1 MTITD
6 STVFNQVYVDCNC
19 QTAYVTGILPKQDGA
34 NVTGGHS
41 IDPTTT
47 DADELVELTIMR
59 DAVIAGDAAVIYR
72 DRNAGLIN
80 YDDLR
85 IEYVPYISPK
95 HSMHKDDGWKSLAT
109 MVENADVST
118 DDDTGRSDIEPRFG
132 LVPAKRKPDGA
143 TFDYPLDR
151 WNVRLLSGVQI
162 SIDRDWTADDNVT
175 DPNTTDDVIGLFAWL
190 EEHRVSGSG
199 TPFGDDI
206 LALADVTGRTIQ
218 LDQGTGLATLDLHAT
233 SIGSNAPGG
242 VYDHVSISLQ
252 RVTGET
258 DAIDIAA
265 IRAIFMDAVGSIT
278 VASDDAPEEPPFGST
293 GVRIRAKD
301 IELPDNK
308 RIEVVGDR
316 LVLWQPALGRTPLDS
331 SGRRIVRYNDLP
343 DFTGDSKYMPRDGAR
358 VVHFGHDATAHGNL
372 IFDDVAA
379 HTLSE
384 NIGEVYEVRNLSDTW
399 DVEVH
404 DPDGGVL
411 INLKP
416 GQSCGFELSEENA
429 DGDAEIVAI
438 GPPPTR
444 RIEWQ
449 RGLALPSFD
458 GESLYSAD
466 STGWLSLPWR
476 SNVLKYRDAD
486 GFTVGSAALPTP
498 TDGLM
503 SNVAAADWDI
513 PGSFAIVTGGLV
525 RLDLRYHLLLTADP
539 PTDLEADLALGHGIS
554 LWISE
559 GGTETLTRKGYV
571 GLPEISAIG
580 DIADCGFRY
589 TFKHSA
595 GTRFL
600 MLHRVPTG
608 SILGTNDDP
617 DAYYDQVDLEAI
629 TSSAEL
635 DPIIRWTSS

>member
-1 MTITD
+1 MAITAD
-6 STVFNQVYVDCNC
+6 TVFNEVYVNCDCAGVR
-19 QTAYVTGILPKQDGA
+19 AYSWTPKQDGA

-41 IDPTTT
+41 IPTDTA
-47 DADELVELTIMR
+47 DADELVEVGIMR
-59 DAVIAGDAAVIYR
+59 DAVVAGDAAVIYR
-72 DRNAGLIN
+72 DSSSLIA
-80 YDDLR
+80 YEDLPF
-85 IEYVPYISPK
+85 E
-95 HSMHKDDGWKSLAT
+95 HSLVHTLHSIHPEGGWKSLGT
-109 MVENADVST
+109 MVLNADVT
-118 DDDTGRSDIEPRFG
+118 EDDDTGRSDIVTQFG
-132 LVPAKRKPDGA
+132 LVPERRKPDGA

-162 SIDRDWTADDNVT
+162 SIDRDWTADDDVT

-206 LALADVTGRTIQ
+206 LALDDVTGRTIR
-218 LDQGTGLATLDLHAT
+218 LDQGTGLATLDLHVT
-233 SIGSNAPGG
+233 SIGSNVDGG

-293 GVRIRAKD
+293 AVRIRAKD

-316 LVLWQPALGRTPLDS
+316 LVLWQPALGRTPLDG
-331 SGRRIVRYNDLP
+331 SGRRIARYPDLD
-343 DFTGDSKYMPRDGAR
+343 DFSTAKYMPDDGAR
-358 VVHFGHDATAHGNL
+358 VVHFGHDATADGSL
-372 IFDDVAA
+372 IFRDIAE

-384 NIGEVYEVRNLSDTW
+384 SIGEVYEVRNLSTDW

-404 DPDGGVL
+404 DPDGGTLV
-411 INLKP
+411 NLKP
-416 GQSCGFELSEENA
+416 GQQCAFELAEENA
-429 DGDAEIVAI
+429 DGDEEIIAV
-438 GPPPTR
+438 GVPTR

-449 RGLALPSFD
+449 RGLALPNFD
-458 GESLYSAD
+458 GQSLYSAD
-466 STGWLSLPWR
+466 STGWLSLPWT

-513 PGSFAIVTGGLV
+513 PGSFAIPNGGLV

-559 GGTETLTRKGYV
+559 GGTETLTRQGYV

-589 TFKHSA
+589 TATHSA

-600 MLHRVPTG
+600 MLHRIPTG
-608 SILGTNDDP
+608 SILGTNADP